1 MKTNIIIKGTHCNS
15 CKMLIED
22 VCKEVEGVSSCEVNF
37 QTGETVVEHNEN
49 LDWGKLKK
57 EIESLAEYK
66 VEINK

>member
-1 MKTNIIIKGTHCNS
+1 MKTKIIIKGTHCNS
-15 CKMLIED
+15 CKALIED
-22 VCKEVEGVSSCEVNF
+22 FCKEVEGVSSCEVNF
-37 QTGETVVEHNEN
+37 QTGEMVVEHNEN